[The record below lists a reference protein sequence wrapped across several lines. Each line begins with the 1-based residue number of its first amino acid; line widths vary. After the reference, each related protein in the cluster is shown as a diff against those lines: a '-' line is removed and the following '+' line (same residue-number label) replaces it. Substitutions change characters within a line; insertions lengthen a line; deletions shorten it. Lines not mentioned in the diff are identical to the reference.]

1 MSVLKKILPLRMSSE
16 ETSKEEGLAV
26 AEKEELQKPS
36 MYKVMMLNDD
46 YTTMEFVIHVLMKFF
61 SKSYDEAHA
70 LMLKVHHDGQAI
82 CGIYTFEIAESKSQK
97 VNKYARSKGH
107 PLKCMIEACES

>member
-1 MSVLKKILPLRMSSE
+1 MSNNDTNQSSQG
-16 ETSKEEGLAV
+16 EGQV
-26 AEKEELQKPS
+26 ATAQKEELKRPS

-61 SKSYDEAHA
+61 AKTYDESHA
-70 LMLKVHHDGQAI
+70 IMLKVHHEGQAI
-82 CGIYTFEIAESKSQK
+82 CGIYTFEVAETKSQK

-107 PLKCMIEACES
+107 PLKCQIEACD